1 MARIVTLILLLSTLS
16 FNVLS
21 ADEKAISSDEQVLA
35 QTLPANEVLWL
46 ESSNGNFLSLHRTHL
61 AKMRRG
67 IAILVPE
74 TTTNII
80 NPDYIEPLRH
90 HLNDVGWATLAIMP
104 PLFIIADDKPSAYA
118 DALIERVNA
127 ALAWSRKEHQHVVLI
142 MQGRQMAY
150 LIEAQVQQHLQ
161 PVNAVVLLNALPAFE
176 QDTDALSKQ
185 YPDSATEFSTQLTAL
200 MLPLLDL
207 NHLDRSQTIE
217 ELTERKALAT
227 KQQANYRQIKFYTR
241 DNYLTATKSIYGWL
255 SSIGLK

>member
-1 MARIVTLILLLSTLS
+1 MARIVTLILLLSALS
-16 FNVLS
+16 FNGLT
-21 ADEKAISSDEQVLA
+21 ADETALSSDEQILA

-46 ESSNGNFLSLHRTHL
+46 ENSNGKFLSLHRSHL

-67 IAILVPE
+67 IAIFVPE
-74 TTTNII
+74 TATNII

-104 PLFIIADDKPSAYA
+104 PPYIVSDDKPSAYA
-118 DALIERVNA
+118 EALIERVNA
-127 ALAWSRKEHQHVVLI
+127 ALAWSTKEHQHTVLI

-150 LIEAQVQQHLQ
+150 LIEAHVQQHLQ
-161 PVNAVVLLNALPAFE
+161 PVNAVVLVNALPAFTQSTE
-176 QDTDALSKQ
+176 ALSKQ
-185 YPDSATEFSTQLTAL
+185 YPDSEAEFSAQLTA
-200 MLPLLDL
+200 MTLPLLDL

-217 ELTERKALAT
+217 NLTERKALAA